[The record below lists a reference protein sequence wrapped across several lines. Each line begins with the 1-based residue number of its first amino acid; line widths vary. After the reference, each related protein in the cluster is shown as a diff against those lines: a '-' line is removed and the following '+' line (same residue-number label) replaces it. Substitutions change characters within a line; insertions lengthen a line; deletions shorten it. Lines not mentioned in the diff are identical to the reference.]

1 MDACGG
7 GGDWETA
14 CGVRGAGAH
23 GRDTGILK
31 SLQSF
36 GDDAADLGEGVE
48 DAGEDEGRV
57 HSEVCAGL
65 GQRKD
70 RKEGERWMRGR
81 MGLATL

>member
-1 MDACGG
+1 
-7 GGDWETA
+7 
-14 CGVRGAGAH
+14 
-23 GRDTGILK
+23 
-31 SLQSF
+31 
-36 GDDAADLGEGVE
+36 VE

-81 MGLATL
+81 MGLATLQHKVGSTTETFPPAHCTNAGISSIL